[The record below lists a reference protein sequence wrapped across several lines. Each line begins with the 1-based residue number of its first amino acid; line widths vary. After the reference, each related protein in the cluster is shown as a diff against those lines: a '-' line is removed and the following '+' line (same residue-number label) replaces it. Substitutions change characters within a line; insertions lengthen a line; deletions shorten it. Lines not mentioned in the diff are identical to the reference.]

1 MARLEAMMR
10 TTISREVVRHT
21 VEVAL
26 ALALSGV
33 ATSAGAL
40 DAPTP
45 PRRPQF
51 QTLPLPEAK
60 PAAGDKPPHVET
72 DSAEDCMATLR
83 AAGVAFEPA
92 QAPAGALDGCAIE
105 APVRLLS
112 VAVGKQ
118 SVALKAKPLLG
129 CAFALQFSDYV
140 KNLLAPLG
148 AGTMGASLVAIDT
161 GSGYECRGR
170 NHDNGAKLSAHAK
183 GLALDIA
190 ALDFSDGRKVGIDAQ
205 PDPQSTAYVKA
216 LRTAACGWFTTVL
229 GPGSD
234 PYHASHLHF
243 DIERHGSNGSYRICQ

>member
-1 MARLEAMMR
+1 MARLKAMTM
-10 TTISREVVRHT
+10 ISRELVRCT

-26 ALALSGV
+26 ALALSAV

-40 DAPTP
+40 DAPSP

-51 QTLPLPEAK
+51 QNVPLPEAK
-60 PAAGDKPPHVET
+60 PAVGDTPRVET
-72 DSAEDCMATLR
+72 EPAEDCMANMR

-92 QAPAGALDGCAIE
+92 EAPAGALDGCAIE
-105 APVRLLS
+105 APVRLVS
-112 VAVGKQ
+112 VTVGIRR
-118 SVALKAKPLLG
+118 VALIAKPLLACG
-129 CAFALQFSDYV
+129 FALQFSDYV

-148 AGTMGASLVAIDT
+148 AGTVGASLVAIDT

-170 NHDNGAKLSAHAK
+170 NHDSGAKLSAHAK
-183 GLALDIA
+183 GLALDVGA
-190 ALDFSDGRKVGIDAQ
+190 FVFSDGGKIRIDAQ
-205 PDPQSTAYVKA
+205 SDPQSTAYVKT

-243 DIERHGSNGSYRICQ
+243 DIERHGSNGGYRICQ

>member
-1 MARLEAMMR
+1 MKTMV
-10 TTISREVVRHT
+10 SRELVRCT

-33 ATSAGAL
+33 VTSVGAL
-40 DAPTP
+40 DAPSP

-51 QTLPLPEAK
+51 QTVPIPEAK
-60 PAAGDKPPHVET
+60 PAVSAKSQQVEPQ
-72 DSAEDCMATLR
+72 SAEDCMANLR
-83 AAGVAFEPA
+83 AAGVAFESA
-92 QAPAGALDGCAIE
+92 EAPAAALDGCTIE
-105 APVRLLS
+105 SPVRLA
-112 VAVGKQ
+112 AVTIGIRR
-118 SVALKAKPLLG
+118 VALKAKPLLG

-148 AGTMGASLVAIDT
+148 AGTMSASLVAIDT

-190 ALDFSDGRKVGIDAQ
+190 AFDFSDGRKVDIDAQ

>member
-1 MARLEAMMR
+1 MM
-10 TTISREVVRHT
+10 TTICRELVRCT

-33 ATSAGAL
+33 ATSAVAL
-40 DAPTP
+40 DAPSP

-51 QTLPLPEAK
+51 QTIPLPEAK
-60 PAAGDKPPHVET
+60 PAVGAKPQQVEPQ
-72 DSAEDCMATLR
+72 SAEDCMANLR

-92 QAPAGALDGCAIE
+92 EAPAAALDGCTIE
-105 APVRLLS
+105 TPVRLAS
-112 VAVGKQ
+112 VTVGIRRVAVN
-118 SVALKAKPLLG
+118 AKPLLA

-161 GSGYECRGR
+161 GPGYECRGR

-183 GLALDIA
+183 GLALDVGA
-190 ALDFSDGRKVGIDAQ
+190 FVFSDGRKIAVDAQ
-205 PDPQSTAYVKA
+205 PDAQSTAYVRG
-216 LRTAACGWFTTVL
+216 LRTAACGWFTTIL

-243 DIERHGSNGSYRICQ
+243 DIERHGSNGNYRICQ